1 MLNVSSKS
9 RVVFHGEGQGM
20 TFPGCP
26 GPCVWHFK
34 HRLPITATDSLMP
47 WAFTILFHKKE
58 AGSPGGEGP
67 CPSDPMSS
75 VSMQL
80 DLRSFR
86 HRSASSL
93 AFPWQH
99 LSEGVVKTQGCA
111 RKAGSGRESR
121 ICVELWKC
129 SDVLKQSVWRFQG
142 RDVHIEDTAEC

>member
-67 CPSDPMSS
+67 CPSDSTSS
-75 VSMQL
+75 ISMQL
-80 DLRSFR
+80 NLRSFR
-86 HRSASSL
+86 HQSASPLALPRQYRSA
-93 AFPWQH
+93 
-99 LSEGVVKTQGCA
+99 GVVKKQGCA
-111 RKAGSGRESR
+111 CSAGSGHESC
-121 ICVELWKC
+121 IYVELCKC
-129 SDVLKQSVWRFQG
+129 SNVLKQSVWRFQG
-142 RDVHIEDTAEC
+142 RAVHVEHTEEC